1 MGAPHFWGPCAGAP
15 VAHAQGRACKY
26 IVHITYV
33 WWYLGENNREDN
45 HLIHWDLRIHQITIL
60 CLGDPWRITHKKWVR
75 IITIRQCPLSFSVAS
90 PSNYVQT
97 SNCEDSSNNAER
109 SWIHAYTSQDQCYPA
124 TFFNFISFR
133 SGTQVRC
140 YMFQLYGGV
149 LSQTFRHKLGRQE
162 KSLRGRWKMLV
173 GVDYRGQLEKAQESC
188 LPMSWS
194 RSTYKMQQCP
204 EGTSK
209 KFGQ

>member
-1 MGAPHFWGPCAGAP
+1 MLKGVEYMH
-15 VAHAQGRACKY
+15 
-26 IVHITYV
+26 
-33 WWYLGENNREDN
+33 N
-45 HLIHWDLRIHQITIL
+45 
-60 CLGDPWRITHKKWVR
+60 
-75 IITIRQCPLSFSVAS
+75 
-90 PSNYVQT
+90 
-97 SNCEDSSNNAER
+97 
-109 SWIHAYTSQDQCYPA
+109 TSQDQCYSA

-140 YMFQLYGGV
+140 YMFQLYGSV
-149 LSQTFRHKLGRQE
+149 LSQTFRHKLGHQE

-204 EGTSK
+204 EGRIQVRNLIRDNQDRFLNLCMQVMYSK
-209 KFGQ
+209 HEGMWKYLQHIEQLWSQLWSVPTRGAHWLQILQLTP